1 MRSVA
6 KSKLSLRSPVSRALI
21 EFMEGKPHWIG
32 TAAELN
38 TRLYNI
44 HERADDWTMMATAP
58 EERWPGALHIFS
70 RRLRDCQGDATRG
83 EGNTDRIQRVRR

>member
-1 MRSVA
+1 
-6 KSKLSLRSPVSRALI
+6 
-21 EFMEGKPHWIG
+21 MEGKPHWIG

-70 RRLRDCQGDATRG
+70 RRLRDCQGMLLEAKEILIEFKELD
-83 EGNTDRIQRVRR
+83 DRTIVISRDYGFG